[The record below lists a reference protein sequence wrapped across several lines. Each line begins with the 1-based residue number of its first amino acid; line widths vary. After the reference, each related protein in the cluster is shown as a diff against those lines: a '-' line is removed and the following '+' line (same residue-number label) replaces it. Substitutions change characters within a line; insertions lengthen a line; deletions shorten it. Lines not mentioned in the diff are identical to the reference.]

1 MARLNI
7 YNGNILISNDSPVS
21 GQEFTVT
28 VPLNNQETFPPGINS
43 DAACNLDGSVT
54 AGHGGILTLTISHED
69 QGEVKQQQEKVCL
82 NQANLGPEERI
93 SFDCTVNEP
102 GEVTITAEIDPSGN
116 DPPDSKSVSIT
127 VLEQGGGGDPTTPG
141 NGGGG
146 GGGNGGGGGG
156 GVDLPFGPGSG
167 TGPGG
172 GGGGLLAFALDNPGA
187 ALALSGGAA
196 IAIST
201 FTSSLTE

>member
-102 GEVTITAEIDPSGN
+102 GEVTSRNSPVRQRPTGFQKRIDH
-116 DPPDSKSVSIT
+116 
-127 VLEQGGGGDPTTPG
+127 
-141 NGGGG
+141 
-146 GGGNGGGGGG
+146 
-156 GVDLPFGPGSG
+156 G
-167 TGPGG
+167 TRTRRWG
-172 GGGGLLAFALDNPGA
+172 
-187 ALALSGGAA
+187 
-196 IAIST
+196 
-201 FTSSLTE
+201 